1 MGTRSRYKLRRVI
14 DRAVDLKLSSEM
26 SSLSQNG
33 ICFDSVRNP
42 SINGIL
48 LAIRSDYEV
57 DTGISIHHEDFS
69 SNHNFDRKKTR
80 LNEA

>member
-1 MGTRSRYKLRRVI
+1 MGIRSRYKLRRVI
-14 DRAVDLKLSSEM
+14 DRAVNLKISPEM

-33 ICFDSVRNP
+33 IYFDSVRNP

-48 LAIRSDYEV
+48 LAIRNDYEV
-57 DTGISIHHEDFS
+57 DTGISLHHEDFS
-69 SNHNFDRKKTR
+69 NNQNFDRKKTR